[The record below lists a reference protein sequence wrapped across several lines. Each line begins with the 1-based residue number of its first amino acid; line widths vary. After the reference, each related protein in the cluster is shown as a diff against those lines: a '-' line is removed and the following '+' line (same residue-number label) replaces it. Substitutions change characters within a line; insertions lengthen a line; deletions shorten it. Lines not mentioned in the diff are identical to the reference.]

1 MDSIRR
7 ENVPESRGRLGPG
20 RKRIENPRKGMR
32 MNPEE
37 KISRIP
43 SFIREA
49 VAEDL
54 KTGRFDYVRTRLPPE
69 PNGYLHIGHVKAF
82 LIDYF
87 TAKEFGGELYLR
99 FDDTNPSKE
108 ETEFVD
114 AIKEDAAW
122 LGIEWVKETYAS
134 DYFDRLYD
142 WAVRLVKM
150 GLAYVDDQ
158 SQEEMSASRGTLP
171 KGTKWSETESAI
183 KPGVDSPYRNRS
195 VAENLDLLERMKNGE
210 FPEGSRVLRAKID
223 MSHPNI
229 LMRDPVM
236 YRIMHIPHHRT
247 GDKWHIYPMYDW
259 SHGQNDS
266 MEGITH
272 SLCSSE
278 YIIHRPLY
286 EWFLQKLE
294 EFPSRQIEFSR
305 LNLTYAMMSKRKLR
319 RLVETGV
326 VRGWD
331 DPRLTTLRGLRR
343 RGVTPEAIVNFVTGL
358 GETRNDSWVDMAQ
371 FEAVIRDDL
380 NKRALRRMAIL
391 RPLKLVIDNY
401 PEGQT
406 EEMEAINNPE
416 DPSAGT
422 RKIPFSKVL
431 YIEQDDFRETPPP
444 KYYRLFPGNEVRL
457 RYAYFVKCT
466 DVVKDSDG
474 HVVEVHATY
483 DPSTRG
489 GESPEG
495 RKVKSTIH
503 WVSAEHA
510 VPAEIRL
517 YEQLFTVERP
527 DDAESESIINPNSL
541 QILMGYVEPHLA
553 APEVGSRYQFERVGY
568 FCADPDST
576 PEKPVFN
583 LTVSL
588 KDTWAKLEKKSK

>member
-1 MDSIRR
+1 MT
-7 ENVPESRGRLGPG
+7 
-20 RKRIENPRKGMR
+20 
-32 MNPEE
+32 EE
-37 KISRIP
+37 TTSRIP
-43 SFIREA
+43 AFIRDA

-54 KTGRFDYVRTRLPPE
+54 KNGRYNYVRTRLPPE

-108 ETEFVD
+108 ETEFVEAIEDD
-114 AIKEDAAW
+114 ARW
-122 LGIEWVKETYAS
+122 LGIEWAKVTFAS
-134 DYFDRLYD
+134 DYFELLYS

-158 SQEEMSASRGTLP
+158 TQEEMSESRGTLP
-171 KGTKWSETESAI
+171 KGTKWKETESAI

-195 VAENLDLLERMKNGE
+195 VEENLELLERMKNGE

-223 MSHPNI
+223 MAHSN
-229 LMRDPVM
+229 LLLRDPVM
-236 YRIMHIPHHRT
+236 YRIMHIHHHRT

-266 MEGITH
+266 MEGVTH
-272 SLCSSE
+272 SLCSNE

-286 EWFLQKLE
+286 EWFLNKLE

-305 LNLTYAMMSKRKLR
+305 LNLTYAMMSKRKQR
-319 RLVETGV
+319 KLVEMGI

-331 DPRLTTLRGLRR
+331 DPRMTTLRGLRR
-343 RGVTPEAIVNFVTGL
+343 RGVTPEAIISFVTGI
-358 GETRNDSWVDMAQ
+358 GETKNDSWVEMAQ
-371 FEAVIRDDL
+371 FDAVVRDDL
-380 NKRALRRMAIL
+380 NKHALRRMAVL
-391 RPLKLVIDNY
+391 NPLKLVIDNY

-406 EEMEAINNPE
+406 EEMDAVNNPE

-422 RKIPFSKVL
+422 RKVPFSKVL

-444 KYYRLFPGNEVRL
+444 KYFRMYPGNEVRL
-457 RYAYFVKCT
+457 RYAYLIKCT
-466 DVVKDSDG
+466 HVVKDDAG
-474 HVVEVHATY
+474 NVTEVHCTY
-483 DPSTRG
+483 DPATKG
-489 GESPEG
+489 GDAPDG

-510 VPAEIRL
+510 LPAEVRL

-527 DDAESESIINPNSL
+527 DDAEAENIINPNSL
-541 QILMGYVEPHLA
+541 VVVDNAFVEPALGEA
-553 APEVGSRYQFERVGY
+553 KAGDKIQFERTGY
-568 FCADPDST
+568 FCLDPDSK
-576 PEKPVFN
+576 PGKPVFN
-583 LTVSL
+583 RTVTL
-588 KDTWAKLEKKSK
+588 KDSWAKEQKKG